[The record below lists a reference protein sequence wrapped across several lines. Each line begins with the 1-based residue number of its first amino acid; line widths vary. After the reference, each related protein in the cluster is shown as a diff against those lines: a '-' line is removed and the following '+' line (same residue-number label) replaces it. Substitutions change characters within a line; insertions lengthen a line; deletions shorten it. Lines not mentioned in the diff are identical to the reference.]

1 MRVSRYDWKGEDPA
15 GLAGELRALA
25 PPLADLA
32 AEVSGLIEQVRSDG
46 DSAVLRLEERF
57 GGSRPGQLRVP
68 EEAIQN
74 ALEGAAEVR
83 PALEMAAANVR
94 AVAAAEVAADGEA
107 EAELPAGQRVRLRSA
122 PVGAAGAYVPGG
134 AAAYPSTALMT
145 CVPARE
151 AGVERVAVASPPG
164 PDGLPNSLVLAACGL
179 GDVSEVYAMGGV
191 QAIAALALGT
201 ESVAAVDVVVGPGNR
216 YVQEAKRQLFGTV
229 GVDGIAGPSELMAVI
244 DGSADPRWIALDL
257 ASQAEHGG
265 DGLLV
270 AVAVAPHHLQA
281 LEVEIELLA
290 HRPDS
295 TIGDAPLALVIAPD
309 HQACV
314 ELVNAVAPEHLQ
326 LACEGSEVLVE
337 EVRTAGCVFTGPY
350 GATAFGDFVA
360 GSNHVLPTGGAGR
373 FAGPLGPRSFRRRI
387 ASVRIPQAAA
397 RELAP
402 SAATLARAEG
412 FPLHAESAEA
422 RGRSADARG
431 LRKEPPVE

>member
-1 MRVSRYDWKGEDPA
+1 MRVSRHNWKGEDPA
-15 GLAGELRALA
+15 ALAGELRALA
-25 PPLADLA
+25 PPLSDLT
-32 AEVSGLIEQVRSDG
+32 AEVSGLIEEVRSDG
-46 DSAVLRLEERF
+46 DAAVLRLEERF
-57 GGSRPGQLRVP
+57 GGSPPEELRVP
-68 EEAIQN
+68 EKAIRD
-74 ALEGAAEVR
+74 ALGAAEEAR
-83 PALEMAAANVR
+83 PALETAAANLR
-94 AVAAAEVAADGEA
+94 AVAAAEVAADREA
-107 EAELPAGQRVRLRSA
+107 EAELPAGQRVRLRSV

-134 AAAYPSTALMT
+134 AAVYPSTALMT
-145 CVPARE
+145 CVPACE

-164 PDGLPNSLVLAACGL
+164 REGLPDPLVLAACAL
-179 GDVSEVYAMGGV
+179 GGASEVYAMGGV

-229 GVDGIAGPSELMAVI
+229 GMEGIAGPSELMAVI

-270 AVAVAPHHLQA
+270 AVAAAPHHLQA
-281 LEVEIELLA
+281 LEAEIELLA

-295 TIGDAPLALVIAPD
+295 TIADAPLALVIAPD
-309 HQACV
+309 LQASV
-314 ELVNAVAPEHLQ
+314 ELANAVAPEHLQ
-326 LACEGSEVLVE
+326 LACEGAEVLAE
-337 EVRTAGCVFTGPY
+337 EVHTAGCVFTGPY
-350 GATAFGDFVA
+350 GATVFGDFVA

-387 ASVRIPQAAA
+387 ATVRIPQEAA

-412 FPLHAESAEA
+412 FPLHAESAEV
-422 RGRSADARG
+422 RGRSAGEAEERPD
-431 LRKEPPVE
+431 